1 MIKKNV
7 KKNNIKEISKKKL
20 NKNNSLSSLKI
31 INNNKFI
38 LLNII
43 LTLLGF
49 SFLVYYVFR
58 ASENVVS
65 SDYIRLGYYYL
76 HDVHD
81 LKYLF
86 SIESISRVPF
96 TFLARII
103 NVDLFKYNIFFDRIL
118 GIFGLTMMNFF
129 ILKYLDDF
137 LKKDILKFI
146 SYIITSFIIFSLN
159 SWEMIL
165 NGSGYAHFLA
175 IAFSILAIIYYEK
188 NDKLSIIFL
197 IVSTIIFGG
206 SYGVSFNFT
215 FIFINLLMII
225 YKFINSRK
233 DLLKKASSKKL
244 SSKKLS
250 SKNLSEKK
258 LLDINIKEYT
268 TCIIYIIVAVICFSL
283 YWISNNTGEALPIVG
298 AYDISLFDLLKEDI
312 LFPIKFILCAL
323 AGSLIGVET
332 FTYAISFETITMKMV
347 YLIGI
352 LYLIIVLYGIYI
364 FIKFLI
370 NKKFYIVP
378 FMFVIMGI
386 FNYALVFLARY
397 QFKNEM
403 YGMSSR
409 YQLQF
414 MIFLIGLLMYLF
426 KYLEDKD
433 LKNIFIKNSKITYII
448 KLAIVSIS
456 LFTIIYTHMLT
467 SLDEI
472 FKADFRKIIYK
483 NLVDVAKNYEEY
495 DDEDLMNYFEYH
507 RDAEHIKYTLKL
519 LKDQGLNVFSD

>member
-1 MIKKNV
+1 MIKKNT
-7 KKNNIKEISKKKL
+7 KKNNVKAKSNKKL
-20 NKNNSLSSLKI
+20 DYNSDLIIFKNLKHV
-31 INNNKFI
+31 NKF
-38 LLNII
+38 LLFNII

-103 NVDLFKYNIFFDRIL
+103 NVDIFKYNIFFDRIL
-118 GIFGLTMMNFF
+118 GIFGLSMMNFF
-129 ILKYLDDF
+129 ILKYLDEF
-137 LKKDILKFI
+137 LKKDVLKFI

-165 NGSGYAHFLA
+165 NGSGYTHFLA

-197 IVSTIIFGG
+197 IISTIIFGG

-233 DLLKKASSKKL
+233 ALFKKTSGKK
-244 SSKKLS
+244 SS
-250 SKNLSEKK
+250 SKNLSDNK
-258 LLDINIKEYT
+258 LLDINIKEYKT
-268 TCIIYIIVAVICFSL
+268 YIIYIIVAIVCFSL
-283 YWISNNTGEALPIVG
+283 YWISNNTGDALAIVG
-298 AYDISLFDLLKEDI
+298 AYDISLIDLLKEDI
-312 LFPIKFILCAL
+312 LFPIKFLLCEL
-323 AGSLIGVET
+323 AGSLVGVET
-332 FTYAISFETITMKMV
+332 FTYAIAFETITMKMV
-347 YLIGI
+347 YLIGV
-352 LYLIIVLYGIYI
+352 LYLIIILYGIYI

-370 NKKFYIVP
+370 NKKTYLVP
-378 FMFVIMGI
+378 FMFIIMGI
-386 FNYALVFLARY
+386 FNYALVFLARFK
-397 QFKNEM
+397 FKNEM

-426 KYLEDKD
+426 KYLEAND
-433 LKNIFIKNSKITYII
+433 LKNIFTKNSKILYII
-448 KLAIVSIS
+448 KLALVSIS

-483 NLVDVAKNYEEY
+483 NLVDVAKKYEEY
-495 DDEDLMNYFEYH
+495 NDEDLMNYFEYH

>member
-1 MIKKNV
+1 MKK
-7 KKNNIKEISKKKL
+7 SK
-20 NKNNSLSSLKI
+20 
-31 INNNKFI
+31 NKF
-38 LLNII
+38 LFLNII
-43 LTLLGF
+43 LSVLGF

-86 SIESISRVPF
+86 SIESISRIPF
-96 TFLARII
+96 TFFARII

-118 GIFGLTMMNFF
+118 GIFGLSMMNFF
-129 ILKYLDDF
+129 ILKYLDEF
-137 LKKDILKFI
+137 LKKDIFKFI
-146 SYIITSFIIFSLN
+146 SYIITSFTIFSLN

-197 IVSTIIFGG
+197 IISTLIFGG

-233 DLLKKASSKKL
+233 ALFKKTSGKKSSKKESTNKIL
-244 SSKKLS
+244 LNIEE
-250 SKNLSEKK
+250 KNYK
-258 LLDINIKEYT
+258 
-268 TCIIYIIVAVICFSL
+268 TCIIYIIVAIICFSL

-298 AYDISLFDLLKEDI
+298 AYDISLIDLLKEDI

-347 YLIGI
+347 YLIGV

-378 FMFVIMGI
+378 FMFIIMGI

-397 QFKNEM
+397 KFKNEM

-433 LKNIFIKNSKITYII
+433 LKNIFIKNSKILYII
-448 KLAIVSIS
+448 KLALVSIS

-467 SLDEI
+467 NLDEI

-495 DDEDLMNYFEYH
+495 NDEDLMNYFEYH